1 MSTTVQNVRPSTNDL
16 WVSLVLYLEL
26 MSIELVTNT
35 VQRVRVLH
43 TQFPNL
49 SNASPMSYTVTT
61 FTKLCCAHINVI
73 LPSPTSVNGRPRLT
87 DSIKEMDRAR
97 ARIRKRERAHCQSH
111 FKGLNSI
118 CWYGSSRL

>member
-1 MSTTVQNVRPSTNDL
+1 MSTIIQNVRPSVNDL

-49 SNASPMSYTVTT
+49 TNVSPNVLHHYNLYQIV
-61 FTKLCCAHINVI
+61 LC
-73 LPSPTSVNGRPRLT
+73 
-87 DSIKEMDRAR
+87 
-97 ARIRKRERAHCQSH
+97 SH
-111 FKGLNSI
+111 KHYIAIPQHVLMVGP
-118 CWYGSSRL
+118 G